1 MTNAVKSRLFVELA
15 LKRIESEF
23 KMKKMIC
30 TISCFILIVIG
41 VMGLS
46 TKLIWADTKD
56 DSYTIMKDDDYYG
69 TLYGSEYSAD
79 DASKWVTLKM
89 GGQGFRIVNQED
101 KEIMIVDKDGNVYI
115 NGDKLNQNQ
124 RVPYGFLYLLVVIS
138 LLFNVLNFVRR
149 TR

>member
-1 MTNAVKSRLFVELA
+1 
-15 LKRIESEF
+15 
-23 KMKKMIC
+23 MKKMIC

-46 TKLIWADTKD
+46 TKPILADTKD

-101 KEIMIVDKDGNVYI
+101 KEIMIVDKDGGVYI
-115 NGDKLNQNQ
+115 DGDKVNQKDDQ

-138 LLFNVLNFVRR
+138 LLFNVFNFFKHNK
-149 TR
+149 